1 MIVASESN
9 EEEEED
15 KQIGSHFFLLC
26 CGTNGPRDLI
36 VIYIYM
42 NFLDMI
48 RHCKVVERVVRA
60 PIERWLD
67 HVLYFCLVGVIE
79 SL

>member
-9 EEEEED
+9 EEEEEEED

-36 VIYIYM
+36 VIYIYE
-42 NFLDMI
+42 FLRYDKALQS
-48 RHCKVVERVVRA
+48 CGA
-60 PIERWLD
+60 
-67 HVLYFCLVGVIE
+67 CGTCTN
-79 SL
+79 